1 MRNITCWSILG
12 ICFLLFC
19 TCSGNNK
26 DVQESKEKTEWAKV
40 IEGSIENTIRYKID
54 LLCLKYD
61 ISSESVK
68 QELVNYIKS
77 QDSMFQ
83 AMEKGKQIDQE
94 TILRLLMQ
102 REKLDIDKLKLIS
115 ARHNVPIKTL
125 ANLLYDYEIWDSIN
139 SIER

>member
-1 MRNITCWSILG
+1 ML
-12 ICFLLFC
+12 
-19 TCSGNNK
+19 
-26 DVQESKEKTEWAKV
+26 
-40 IEGSIENTIRYKID
+40 
-54 LLCLKYD
+54 
-61 ISSESVK
+61 
-68 QELVNYIKS
+68 
-77 QDSMFQ
+77 Q

-139 SIER
+139 NIER